1 MTAAAPLLE
10 AQALVFA
17 HPGQPPLWSALSF
30 SVHPGLTWV
39 RGGDGRGKTSLL
51 RLMAGPLTPTAGRLR
66 CHAPSCCWPELGDPA
81 LDAVIAREWLAA
93 QAASHTAWQADAA
106 LALCEAYGLVP
117 HLDKALFML
126 STGSRRKLG
135 LVAASAGGAALI
147 LLDVPFAGLDAPSR
161 RVLMHALVQA
171 AGDDQRAWVVADAVL
186 PAGWPLGPR
195 CAVID
200 LGD

>member
-1 MTAAAPLLE
+1 MTDAPVLE
-10 AQALVFA
+10 AQGLVFA
-17 HPGQPPLWSALSF
+17 HPGQPPLWPALSF
-30 SVHPGLTWV
+30 SVCPGLTWV

-51 RLMAGPLTPTAGRLR
+51 RLMAGALAPTAGRLR
-66 CHAPSCCWPELGDPA
+66 CDAPSRCWHELADPA
-81 LDAVIAREWLAA
+81 LDAIIAREWLAA
-93 QAASHTAWQADAA
+93 QAAAHAGWRADTAS
-106 LALCEAYGLVP
+106 ALCEAYGLLP

-135 LVAASAGGAALI
+135 LVAAGACGAALT

-161 RVLMHALVQA
+161 RVLMQALAQA
-171 AGDDQRAWVVADAVL
+171 ACDDRRSVVVADAEL